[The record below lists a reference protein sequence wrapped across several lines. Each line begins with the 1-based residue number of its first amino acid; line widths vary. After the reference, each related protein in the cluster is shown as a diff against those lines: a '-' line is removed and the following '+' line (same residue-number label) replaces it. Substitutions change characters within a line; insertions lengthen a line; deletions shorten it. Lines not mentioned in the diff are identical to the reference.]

1 MVTIN
6 WNTSMDYLIER
17 EDVFVDP
24 WRVPEFEML
33 EVFSGLIVWLF
44 KLGEFIPVPLLGV
57 RLKSMNMWDHK

>member
-1 MVTIN
+1 MN
-6 WNTSMDYLIER
+6 RNNPLYYLIET

-24 WRVPEFEML
+24 WGVPEFEML

-57 RLKSMNMWDHK
+57 TLKSKNIWDHK